1 MILALLLA
9 ANAAAADF
17 DFKAQDQA
25 LEDAV
30 SAGDAKVWDGLLA
43 SDFQYLD
50 ENGVLFDRAGIIK
63 EIVPLPP
70 GISGEIYV
78 RDHQIHLHGDH
89 ATVIF
94 RAEEHEHFHGQELLA
109 NYLNTETW
117 RKENGKW
124 KLALAHVYATNK
136 DPQAVTLAPEKLD
149 AYAGRYE
156 AGPDFR
162 YVIQREGDHLAG
174 GREGKPLK
182 PLSVE
187 LLDVLFSPGQPRSR
201 KVFQRSAAG
210 QVTGYLD
217 RREGVDIV
225 WKKL

>member
-1 MILALLLA
+1 MILALLLVA
-9 ANAAAADF
+9 GATAPEF

-30 SAGDAKVWDGLLA
+30 SAGDAKVWDNLLA
-43 SDFQYLD
+43 SDAQYLD
-50 ENGVLFDRAGIIK
+50 ENGVLYDRAGLLK

-78 RDHQIHLHGDH
+78 RDHQAHVHGDH
-89 ATVIF
+89 ATVLY

-109 NYLNTETW
+109 NYLATETW

-124 KLALAHVYATNK
+124 KLALVHNYATNK
-136 DPQAVTLAPEKLD
+136 DPQAIALPAEKLEV
-149 AYAGRYE
+149 YAGRYE

-162 YVIQREGDHLAG
+162 YVIQREGDHLIG
-174 GREGKPLK
+174 GREGKPPK

-201 KVFQRSAAG
+201 KIFQRNSAG
-210 QVTGYLD
+210 QITGYFD